1 MKYSSLL
8 LTACILS
15 APAFADFSLSS
26 NDIKPGKMMA
36 MEQVYNGFGCTGKN
50 LSPQLSWD
58 KAPSGTKSFAITAYD
73 PDAPTGSGWWHW
85 IAFNIPA
92 SVNSLDSGA
101 SGNSMPAGTVESR
114 TDYGS
119 TGFGGACPPAGD
131 KAHRYQF
138 TVFALDVEKLDL
150 ATDSSGALV
159 GFYLNAHALGKASV
173 EGLYKR

>member
-8 LTACILS
+8 LTACFLS

-101 SGNSMPAGTVESR
+101 MARAVFPNQSAAERWLLWGFVENAPSSAFR
-114 TDYGS
+114 QPLLEDEE
-119 TGFGGACPPAGD
+119 GG
-131 KAHRYQF
+131 
-138 TVFALDVEKLDL
+138 
-150 ATDSSGALV
+150 
-159 GFYLNAHALGKASV
+159 LG
-173 EGLYKR
+173 R

>member
-1 MKYSSLL
+1 
-8 LTACILS
+8 
-15 APAFADFSLSS
+15 
-26 NDIKPGKMMA
+26 MA

-119 TGFGGACPPAGD
+119 TGFGGACPPVGD
-131 KAHRYQF
+131 KADQREAAQHEQPREHSLREEQ
-138 TVFALDVEKLDL
+138 
-150 ATDSSGALV
+150 
-159 GFYLNAHALGKASV
+159 AHGLID
-173 EGLYKR
+173 EG